1 MHILNHDELRKARVA
16 SLGHKYPLATKSECE
31 MVADGII
38 RESVLK
44 GESCADHDHAPEG
57 GDFSGPDLYDND
69 R

>member
-1 MHILNHDELRKARVA
+1 MHILNSNELRATRIGILA
-16 SLGHKYPLATKSECE
+16 NKYPFATKSECE

-44 GESCADHDHAPEG
+44 GETCEEHDHAPEG